1 MDCFATLAIWNMT
14 VKEFAVILAAA
25 GKSSRFGDPFNK
37 KVFASIGL
45 KPLWMFAAEA
55 LSKRSDV
62 AQLILVI
69 APDDKELFREKYAGN
84 AAMLGFQTV
93 VGGTER
99 ADSVL
104 NGLREVREDV
114 PFVAIHDAARP
125 CIADKWIDPVF
136 ATAKRTGAAILA
148 TPCHSTLKRVNGDG
162 VIVETI
168 PRQSLWLAQTPQ
180 VFRTQL
186 LRDAYKAHPNASS
199 ATDEASI
206 VEAFGHPVSVVEGSP
221 LNIKVTTK
229 ADLKFVEQALKA
241 MPKAS
246 PFPF

>member
-1 MDCFATLAIWNMT
+1 M
-14 VKEFAVILAAA
+14 KEFAVILAAA

-37 KVFASIGL
+37 KVFANIGL
-45 KPLWMFAAEA
+45 KPLWMFAAET
-55 LSKRSDV
+55 LSKRDDV
-62 AQLILVI
+62 GQLILLI
-69 APDDKELFREKYAGN
+69 SPEDKDLFREKYAGN

-93 VGGTER
+93 IGGNER

-104 NGLREVREDV
+104 NGLREVREDL

-125 CIADKWIDPVF
+125 CLANAWLDSVF

-148 TPCHSTLKRVNGDG
+148 TPCHSTLKRVNGQG
-162 VIVETI
+162 KITETVS
-168 PRQSLWLAQTPQ
+168 RESLWLAQTPQ

-186 LRDAYKAHPNASS
+186 LRDAYQAHPQPSK

-206 VEAFGHPVSVVEGSP
+206 VEAFGHPVNVVEGSP
-221 LNIKVTTK
+221 LNIKVTSK
-229 ADLKFVEQALKA
+229 ADLKFAEQALKVL
-241 MPKAS
+241 PKAN